1 MRPALR
7 VDDSLTAAEL
17 TRKAKRERD
26 ARLRARILA
35 IRYLRVG
42 HTVPEAANALGMSE
56 RQLRTWVHRYNA
68 EGIPGL
74 RDRPRPGQ
82 PPHLSPDRVERFKE
96 RVRSGPRPA
105 DGVCA
110 LHGLDLQ
117 RILEEEFDA
126 KYSLP
131 GVYFL
136 LHRLSF
142 SSLVP
147 RPKHLEANEQAQAD
161 FKKNSRNVSKSSRP
175 GIPARRSKSG
185 SRTRR
190 ASANKAR

>member
-7 VDDSLTAAEL
+7 VDDSLTTVGLAQ
-17 TRKAKRERD
+17 RAKRQHD
-26 ARLRARILA
+26 ARVRARILA
-35 IRYLRVG
+35 IRYLRLG

-68 EGIPGL
+68 EGIEGL

-82 PPHLSPDRVERFKE
+82 PPHLSTDQVEQFKE
-96 RVRSGPRPA
+96 RVRSGPQPE
-105 DGVCA
+105 DGVCT
-110 LHGLDLQ
+110 LRGVDLR
-117 RILEEEFDA
+117 RILQEEFQA

-136 LHRLSF
+136 LHRLGF

-147 RPKHLEANEQAQAD
+147 RPKHLEADELAQAA
-161 FKKNSRNVSKSSRP
+161 FKKTSRTVSRRSKQA
-175 GIPARRSKSG
+175 ILTRRSKSG
-185 SRTRR
+185 SRMKRGSVSKGR
-190 ASANKAR
+190 